1 MVNVGKCT
9 MDIHGSSRLSYLA
22 SNEMGNKEFKMNL
35 LVESTDWQLQNP
47 KKTVESRD

>member
-1 MVNVGKCT
+1 
-9 MDIHGSSRLSYLA
+9 MDPLGYHTWLVMR
-22 SNEMGNKEFKMNL
+22 MGNKEFKMNL